1 MSVLCS
7 SCCQTNCDRVILLL
21 NCCSSVLRS
30 CTCCNR
36 LKHLCS
42 ISAVRYPRPC
52 LLRPVATSACPSSTE
67 IALDIPSPCHLATS
81 LCSIQHDGHQSSL
94 HLVASSA
101 FSISAVRNPR
111 PPFLFHLGISACPS
125 PTEGAPCPPLPYHL
139 AIFACSKWLYLMLP

>member
-7 SCCQTNCDRVILLL
+7 SCCQTNCDRMILLL

-30 CTCCNR
+30 CSCCNR

-67 IALDIPSPCHLATS
+67 IALDIPSPCHLATC
-81 LCSIQHDGHQSSL
+81 LCSSQLFVCSFQLPTELHIACSGRVQCSS
-94 HLVASSA
+94 VP
-101 FSISAVRNPR
+101 SAVSI
-111 PPFLFHLGISACPS
+111 HGGILGQMAYVPGGLTCVYREMHCVGLQKNI
-125 PTEGAPCPPLPYHL
+125 
-139 AIFACSKWLYLMLP
+139 

>member
-7 SCCQTNCDRVILLL
+7 SCCHTNCDRMILLL

-30 CTCCNR
+30 CSCCNR

-67 IALDIPSPCHLATS
+67 IALDIPSPCHLATC
-81 LCSIQHDGHQSSL
+81 LCSSQLFVCSFQLPTELHIACSGRVQCSS
-94 HLVASSA
+94 VP
-101 FSISAVRNPR
+101 SAVSI
-111 PPFLFHLGISACPS
+111 HGGILGQMAYVPGGLTCVYREMHCVGLQKNI
-125 PTEGAPCPPLPYHL
+125 
-139 AIFACSKWLYLMLP
+139 